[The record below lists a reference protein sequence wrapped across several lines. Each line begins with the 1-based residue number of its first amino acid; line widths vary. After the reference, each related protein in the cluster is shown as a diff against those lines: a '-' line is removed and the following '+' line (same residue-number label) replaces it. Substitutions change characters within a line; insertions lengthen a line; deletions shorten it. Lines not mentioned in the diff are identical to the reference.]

1 MKKNHATFETL
12 EIWKSFLIEN
22 KKIYQ
27 LIVTSKS
34 CDWDLIS
41 QTRRAM
47 ISVGLNIAEGYSRYH
62 NKEKEQFLNISIAS
76 LQEVKACIII
86 IKSLEPANIDR
97 KQLQIV
103 SENLEILRRQIISF
117 KMHIR
122 SKNIL

>member
-12 EIWKSFLIEN
+12 EIWNSFLIET

-27 LIVTSKS
+27 LIVPSKT

-76 LQEVKACIII
+76 LQEVQACIII
-86 IKSLEPANIDR
+86 IKSLEPDNIDR
-97 KQLQIV
+97 KQLQIL